1 MTDKKQESVAVPQ
14 DNAMPAP
21 PAGDEAVTTLDNAMP
36 SGPAKKEEAITT
48 MDNAMPAPPALDLDG
63 NGR

>member
-1 MTDKKQESVAVPQ
+1 MSDEMKDAEVTPQ

-21 PAGDEAVTTLDNAMP
+21 PANIENVTTLDNAMP
-36 SGPAKKEEAITT
+36 GEPARDGIRT

-63 NGR
+63 DGK